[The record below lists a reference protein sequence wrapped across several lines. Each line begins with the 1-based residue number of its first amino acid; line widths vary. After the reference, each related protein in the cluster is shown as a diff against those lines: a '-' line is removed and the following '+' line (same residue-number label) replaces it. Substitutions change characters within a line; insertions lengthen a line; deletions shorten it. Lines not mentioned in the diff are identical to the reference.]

1 MESERTYDDESLQHI
16 YALLQRHRSSDVIR
30 MVLDVAQSRPAST
43 ITSASRYSH
52 LSSESRYSGFST
64 DYAPSLQ
71 SSASSR
77 SQPQRETPL
86 YRSGLNP
93 TKPLMATAS
102 PISEAFSPTDTLSIS
117 SPLPVDVDSRS
128 ITASTP
134 RPGVPI
140 SGGGPW
146 FCTYCTEPTSFAAK
160 ADWKKH
166 ETKQHETGEDWPCPI
181 RNCLEV
187 LDRKLDFEAHFKRNH
202 PEVPC
207 PTDVR
212 VRLLPRLVYGCGFD
226 GCKAVLTGWKE
237 RCDHVALHMKPKGT
251 EKRKGRSEW
260 KYSNTI
266 HNLLRQDATR
276 SAWKSLFAEFESKQ
290 PRYQITW
297 KPENT
302 RILRQK
308 LECGD
313 MRPNVLEV
321 VHTALSLREGRPF
334 NDAAELDPDFIT
346 PSQDSVPRFD
356 LLSGEQLIQ
365 VISGRAEQ
373 SVPTTRPA
381 LPSHSIDPKLAFSE
395 PHPGDLV
402 AFDIPSPTIS
412 GRRISYMDV
421 DTEDFGLSDEGPDPQ
436 IPPGLELDPS
446 QMSFGA
452 SPKAFQLYYPPAPTM
467 DEMPQQRRSSRGH
480 ILTRHFKGRKA

>member
-1 MESERTYDDESLQHI
+1 M
-16 YALLQRHRSSDVIR
+16 
-30 MVLDVAQSRPAST
+30 
-43 ITSASRYSH
+43 TS
-52 LSSESRYSGFST
+52 
-64 DYAPSLQ
+64 
-71 SSASSR
+71 
-77 SQPQRETPL
+77 
-86 YRSGLNP
+86 
-93 TKPLMATAS
+93 AS
-102 PISEAFSPTDTLSIS
+102 PISEVFSPTDTLSMPSPQPTDIESMTVKS
-117 SPLPVDVDSRS
+117 S
-128 ITASTP
+128 TAKPSVTS
-134 RPGVPI
+134 

-146 FCTYCTEPTSFAAK
+146 FCTFCSEHTSFAAK

-166 ETKQHETGEDWPCPI
+166 ETKHHETGEDWPCPI

-187 LDRKLDFEAHFKRNH
+187 LDRKLDFEAHFKRHH
-202 PEVPC
+202 PDVPC

-226 GCKAVLTGWKE
+226 GCKAILTGWKE

-251 EKRKGRSEW
+251 EKRRGRTEW

-297 KPENT
+297 SPENT
-302 RILRQK
+302 RILKQK
-308 LECGD
+308 LECCD

-334 NDAAELDPDFIT
+334 NDAAELDAAFIT
-346 PSQDSVPRFD
+346 PSQDSVPRFE
-356 LLSGEQLIQ
+356 LLTTEQLTQILSGR
-365 VISGRAEQ
+365 ISQ
-373 SVPTTRPA
+373 PISTMRPVSISQA
-381 LPSHSIDPKLAFSE
+381 LDPKLSFTE

-421 DTEDFGLSDEGPDPQ
+421 DEDFGLTDEGPDPQ

-446 QMSFGA
+446 QMSYGS
-452 SPKAFQLYYPPAPTM
+452 SPKAFQLYYSHSPTVE
-467 DEMPQQRRSSRGH
+467 EMPQQRRSSRGH
-480 ILTRHFKGRKA
+480 ILTRHFKGRKG

>member
-1 MESERTYDDESLQHI
+1 MGADQKYDEESLQHV
-16 YALLQRHRSSDVIR
+16 YALLRRYRSNDVIR

-43 ITSASRYSH
+43 ITSASRLSH

-77 SQPQRETPL
+77 SQPQHATPL
-86 YRSGLNP
+86 YRSDLSF
-93 TKPLMATAS
+93 TKPAMASAS
-102 PISEAFSPTDTLSIS
+102 PISEAFSPADTLSIP
-117 SPLPVDVDSRS
+117 SPLPVDIDSRS
-128 ITASTP
+128 ITSSTP
-134 RPGVPI
+134 KRNTT
-140 SGGGPW
+140 SLNGGPW
-146 FCTYCTEPTSFAAK
+146 FCTFCTEPTSFAAK

-181 RNCLEV
+181 HNCLEV
-187 LDRKLDFEAHFKRNH
+187 LDRKLDFEAHFKRDH
-202 PEVPC
+202 PHVPC

-237 RCDHVALHMKPKGT
+237 RCDHVALHMRPKGT

-297 KPENT
+297 SPENT

-308 LECGD
+308 LECSD
-313 MRPNVLEV
+313 MRPNILEV

-334 NDAAELDPDFIT
+334 NDAVELDTDFRT
-346 PSQDSVPRFD
+346 PSQDSVPGFE
-356 LLSGEQLIQ
+356 LLSDDQLNQIL
-365 VISGRAEQ
+365 SGRIEQ
-373 SVPTTRPA
+373 PAPTMRPA
-381 LPSHSIDPKLAFSE
+381 LPSHTLDPKLTFME

-421 DTEDFGLSDEGPDPQ
+421 DTEDFGPSDEGPDPQ

-446 QMSFGA
+446 QMCYGA
-452 SPKAFQLYYPPAPTM
+452 SPKPFQLYYPHGPTVE
-467 DEMPQQRRSSRGH
+467 DMPQQRRTSKGH

>member
-1 MESERTYDDESLQHI
+1 MEAEHRYDEESLQHI
-16 YALLQRHRSSDVIR
+16 YALLRRHRSSDVIR
-30 MVLDVAQSRPAST
+30 MVLDIAQSRPAST
-43 ITSASRYSH
+43 ITSASHFSH
-52 LSSESRYSGFST
+52 LSSESRHSGFST

-71 SSASSR
+71 SSVSSR
-77 SQPQRETPL
+77 SRPRRESPL

-93 TKPLMATAS
+93 TKPVLASAS
-102 PISEAFSPTDTLSIS
+102 PISEAFSPVDTLSIP
-117 SPLPVDVDSRS
+117 SPLPVDIDSRS
-128 ITASTP
+128 ITSSTP
-134 RPGVPI
+134 RRCTT
-140 SGGGPW
+140 SSSGGPW
-146 FCTYCTEPTSFAAK
+146 FCTFCTEHTSFAAK

-187 LDRKLDFEAHFKRNH
+187 LDRKLDFEAHFKRHH
-202 PEVPC
+202 PDVPC

-226 GCKAVLTGWKE
+226 GCKAILTGWKE

-251 EKRKGRSEW
+251 EKRKGRTEW

-276 SAWKSLFAEFESKQ
+276 SAWKSLFTEFESKQ

-297 KPENT
+297 SPENT

-308 LECGD
+308 LECCD

-334 NDAAELDPDFIT
+334 NDAVELDADFKT
-346 PSQDSVPRFD
+346 PSQDSVPGFD
-356 LLSGEQLIQ
+356 LLSDEQLTQIL
-365 VISGRAEQ
+365 SGRTDQ
-373 SVPTTRPA
+373 FSPPTRPA
-381 LPSHSIDPKLAFSE
+381 LSSHTFDPKVAFTE

-402 AFDIPSPTIS
+402 AFNIPSPTIS

-446 QMSFGA
+446 QMSYG
-452 SPKAFQLYYPPAPTM
+452 SPPKPFQLYYPHAATVE
-467 DEMPQQRRSSRGH
+467 EMPQQRRSSRGH
-480 ILTRHFKGRKA
+480 ILTRHFKGRKT